1 MAKQLSSLADF
12 LNHGITPIIGRD
24 SELEMCVQFWQ
35 QSFESSVLRAMVI
48 RGEAG
53 IGKSTVMEHTAR
65 RIEELGGITITVRL
79 RPQSSLGLVTLLH
92 DDILRNEHAM
102 RLLRQT
108 PSNSLSDIV
117 EAIGRFARLRLTAV
131 IIEDIHLL
139 SGDSLRDFM
148 VLLQSV
154 ADEPISIFCTVR
166 PVDAPALGVL
176 EPFKT
181 NERSLQ
187 GLASDAVVTL
197 CAELFGSVPQGTEA
211 QLLKV
216 TKGNPMVLKSALRNV
231 IKQSGLREKSVGTW
245 ETTETF
251 SSVLSRSTE
260 SLADGMAVHLTA
272 DDILVAQ
279 KLSRLGEAFSR
290 EAALFI
296 LENNNTAL
304 QQLIVKGI
312 VSESVT
318 SVTAL
323 SDAVSV
329 YSVLAFTH
337 SLIHSAFLD
346 DAIPLLTPA
355 DTEVLLRLL
364 IHKLPLYSFVPF
376 TCLQTSIPHVQ
387 YWNDEWIDAMR
398 AIGTIAYLVDT
409 TPNWEHS
416 LGIWECEHLLWTTAK
431 QFTHERTARYAEVL
445 ATLDKLAIMVRK
457 VHTPEFLNLAQ
468 YCITQTEDAISPHE
482 AEYRLS
488 AFSNYHQSL
497 IRSGAQKTLQ
507 QCWDEVQ
514 ELLQQYPVLQTSTVY
529 TSYIHSML
537 FYGVQL
543 PEHLVHD
550 MIPVLEHAMNNLW
563 QQLQP
568 ITPKQQI
575 QYNRARTQL
584 LLAHNTRT
592 EYEQRKRDFAELS
605 AQYIR
610 EMWFIPKC
618 SAFLF
623 DSFSANQIIANY
635 SEWYKM
641 YSLRNLHCGGLIA
654 FYQASQILTGKNHND
669 VVEQI
674 RTSHA
679 GMPNPQAE
687 WFANDVGNIVML
699 SLLLI
704 GYYDVA
710 RSVQL
715 EYVPQN
721 DFLTAIWN
729 IEVIEDVQ
737 QVLEIAHQIKNDSP
751 QEIKTVADILTSI
764 HHPEELQRVLTDYTK
779 EYYETFF
786 HTFGLSMMLNVLE
799 RFASTE
805 VLKFL
810 QPTLQP
816 LLSNVRKKFE
826 HEQLHVVM
834 ERWSGMYPRVFGSK
848 ESTQW
853 KSSAKKIKL
862 ELEIGNTSVSS
873 GKIHL
878 RMFANISCSIP
889 GVTERKTPQG
899 ARVKLL
905 LGALV
910 ANLMRTTPL
919 LADDFVRLVA
929 EENVVDSDTRNIFN
943 VALHRTRELI
953 GKEAIITS
961 DITPQLNRS
970 LVTIDIVEC
979 MEHIAL
985 ARTEIRRGNLYKSVQ
1000 YVRQVLITWNGDVA
1014 FPTLY
1019 NPIFEQLREEFEN
1032 TIRTV
1037 TITLLNALH
1046 REGDVETLRALQQQ
1060 FLRCLPEDEEIQS
1073 MHIN

>member
-1 MAKQLSSLADF
+1 
-12 LNHGITPIIGRD
+12 
-24 SELEMCVQFWQ
+24 
-35 QSFESSVLRAMVI
+35 
-48 RGEAG
+48 
-53 IGKSTVMEHTAR
+53 
-65 RIEELGGITITVRL
+65 
-79 RPQSSLGLVTLLH
+79 
-92 DDILRNEHAM
+92 
-102 RLLRQT
+102 
-108 PSNSLSDIV
+108 
-117 EAIGRFARLRLTAV
+117 
-131 IIEDIHLL
+131 
-139 SGDSLRDFM
+139 
-148 VLLQSV
+148 
-154 ADEPISIFCTVR
+154 
-166 PVDAPALGVL
+166 
-176 EPFKT
+176 
-181 NERSLQ
+181 
-187 GLASDAVVTL
+187 
-197 CAELFGSVPQGTEA
+197 
-211 QLLKV
+211 
-216 TKGNPMVLKSALRNV
+216 
-231 IKQSGLREKSVGTW
+231 
-245 ETTETF
+245 
-251 SSVLSRSTE
+251 
-260 SLADGMAVHLTA
+260 
-272 DDILVAQ
+272 
-279 KLSRLGEAFSR
+279 
-290 EAALFI
+290 
-296 LENNNTAL
+296 
-304 QQLIVKGI
+304 
-312 VSESVT
+312 
-318 SVTAL
+318 
-323 SDAVSV
+323 
-329 YSVLAFTH
+329 
-337 SLIHSAFLD
+337 
-346 DAIPLLTPA
+346 
-355 DTEVLLRLL
+355 
-364 IHKLPLYSFVPF
+364 
-376 TCLQTSIPHVQ
+376 
-387 YWNDEWIDAMR
+387 
-398 AIGTIAYLVDT
+398 
-409 TPNWEHS
+409 
-416 LGIWECEHLLWTTAK
+416 
-431 QFTHERTARYAEVL
+431 
-445 ATLDKLAIMVRK
+445 
-457 VHTPEFLNLAQ
+457 
-468 YCITQTEDAISPHE
+468 
-482 AEYRLS
+482 
-488 AFSNYHQSL
+488 
-497 IRSGAQKTLQ
+497 
-507 QCWDEVQ
+507 
-514 ELLQQYPVLQTSTVY
+514 QTSTVY
-529 TSYIHSML
+529 ASYIHSML

-543 PEHLVHD
+543 SEDLVQG
-550 MIPVLEHAMNNLW
+550 MIPVLEQTVTELW

-584 LLAHNTRT
+584 LLAHNTRQ
-592 EYEQRKRDFAELS
+592 EYEQRANDFRELS

-623 DSFSANQIIANY
+623 DNFSANQIIANY

-654 FYQASQILTGKNHND
+654 FYQASLILTGKKH
-669 VVEQI
+669 EEIFLSI
-674 RTSHA
+674 RTAYS
-679 GMPNPQAE
+679 GMAQPLAD
-687 WFANDVGNIVML
+687 WFAIDVGNIVMF
-699 SLLLI
+699 SLLLT
-704 GYYDVA
+704 GYYDTAKDLLNEYTPHDKFLNALWQV
-710 RSVQL
+710 SVL
-715 EYVPQN
+715 N
-721 DFLTAIWN
+721 DISK
-729 IEVIEDVQ
+729 VQ
-737 QVLEIAHQIKNDSP
+737 EIANQIRNDSP
-751 QEIKTVADILTSI
+751 QEVVFVADILNSI
-764 HHPEELQRVLTDYTK
+764 EDVKLLQEKFDEFK
-779 EYYETFF
+779 EFFYETFF
-786 HTFGLSMMLNVLE
+786 HTFGLSMILNVLE

-862 ELEIGNTSVSS
+862 ELETENTSVSS
-873 GKIHL
+873 DKIHL

-1000 YVRQVLITWNGDVA
+1000 YIRQVLITWNGDVA

-1032 TIRTV
+1032 TIRTG

-1073 MHIN
+1073 IHIN